1 MHEGVPDKHESHG
14 ALQISRC
21 QHSSTALF
29 GSSILHDNIIR
40 LRISAAEMERR
51 NNTDY
56 LYYSPSKKDTYVE
69 VEMSYVQFAEAM
81 ISLNQG
87 VGVPVTVRYAN
98 GRSMEPCPYTS
109 KDERFRA
116 EFNADLR
123 ELAQT
128 IDGAV
133 NRAKTLFN
141 SKKPLTKTEKDE
153 ILSALQSLSME
164 IKSNIP
170 YVRDLFVEQMD
181 KTVMEAKG
189 NIEGF
194 IQNRMA
200 VIANEAIAQNIG
212 ALNDGGGTAAL
223 LRPESGEKPSVLE
236 RIRAGVPQNNHN
248 APSGDKKARTD
259 RE

>member
-56 LYYSPSKKDTYVE
+56 LYYS
-69 VEMSYVQFAEAM
+69 
-81 ISLNQG
+81 
-87 VGVPVTVRYAN
+87 
-98 GRSMEPCPYTS
+98 
-109 KDERFRA
+109 
-116 EFNADLR
+116 
-123 ELAQT
+123 
-128 IDGAV
+128 
-133 NRAKTLFN
+133 
-141 SKKPLTKTEKDE
+141 
-153 ILSALQSLSME
+153 
-164 IKSNIP
+164 P